1 MTPHHQTIFR
11 TERLSI
17 AIATVEDAG
26 LFVRL
31 WGDPR
36 VMRYVG
42 FPNGMT
48 ITHDQMRSRLDRG
61 GSAVFDRLLVVRV
74 QGNDQAIGECSMGS
88 PNAEGIAT
96 TDIKLLPEF
105 WGNKYGI
112 EVKRGLI
119 AYLFAN
125 TNCIAI
131 EATPNIANLAS
142 IKMQEAVGGK
152 RIGEGVYEFPAAMR
166 AYTTPVHHY
175 VYRVSRSERAG

>member
-1 MTPHHQTIFR
+1 MTPHHQPIFR

-17 AIATVEDAG
+17 ATATVEDAD

-36 VMRYVG
+36 VMRHVG
-42 FPNGMT
+42 FPDGMI

-61 GSAVFDRLLVVRV
+61 GSAVFDRLLVVRI
-74 QGNDQAIGECSMGS
+74 QANDQAIGECTMIS

-105 WGNKYGI
+105 WGNKYGV

-131 EATPNIANLAS
+131 EATPNVANLAS
-142 IKMQEAVGGK
+142 IKMQEAVGGR
-152 RIGEGVYEFPAAMR
+152 RIGEAVYEFPAALR
-166 AYTTPVHHY
+166 ADTTPVHHY
-175 VYRVSRSERAG
+175 VYRVSRSEWAG